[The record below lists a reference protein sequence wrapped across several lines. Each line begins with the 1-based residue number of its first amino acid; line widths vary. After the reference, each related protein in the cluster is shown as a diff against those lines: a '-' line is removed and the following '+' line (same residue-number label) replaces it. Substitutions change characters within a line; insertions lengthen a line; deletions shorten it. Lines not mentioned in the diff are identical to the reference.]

1 MYCYHHYEH
10 HHHQPHYNHH
20 YHHYVILGPL
30 QGTYDKIVS
39 NTLNLLRGMSLDERA
54 SRLREQYKAREVRL
68 L

>member
-1 MYCYHHYEH
+1 MYCDHHHEH
-10 HHHQPHYNHH
+10 HHHQPHY
-20 YHHYVILGPL
+20 YHHYFILGPL